1 MKRKLSPL
9 RRARR
14 LAQRGFTLIE
24 LLIATGITLVIAGM
38 MVGVTTQVL
47 SAWNRASDTL
57 EVNQTARTVL
67 DMIATDLQ
75 AAAFRNDG
83 NVWMW
88 AGFNNNL
95 PNEDIR
101 EENFVLSVENLPAG
115 DITDFGS
122 AGFRPRNV
130 LFGRGMY
137 FAFFASTLDRE
148 DGEVGGLNALGYQ
161 VNRRAVT
168 AVNNPRPDSL
178 RYILFRKRIRDRD
191 VFNAGYQLALNS
203 EEPELPNPNY
213 PLVSPQVDPAVGPLI
228 RPSLRHM
235 LGLNIIDFGVIFYD
249 RNGAVLF
256 PTPSRTVF
264 FAPFNGQAPASADII
279 IRVLTSEGAD
289 VVNLIEQGIVSLPSG
304 TNFQNIVLENSNV
317 FTRRVA
323 ILSQPL

>member
-1 MKRKLSPL
+1 MNVQFSPL

-83 NVWMW
+83 NVWMR
-88 AGFNNNL
+88 AVFNNNISGTDTRPGSSIL
-95 PNEDIR
+95 GPA
-101 EENFVLSVENLPAG
+101 NLPVGTTADFAG
-115 DITDFGS
+115 TN
-122 AGFRPRNV
+122 FRPRDV

-137 FAFFASTLDRE
+137 LSFFASTLDRE
-148 DGEVGGLNALGYQ
+148 PGEVGGLNALGYQ
-161 VNRRAVT
+161 VIRRPVT
-168 AVNNPRPDSL
+168 AVTSPPPDSE

-191 VFNAGYQLALNS
+191 VFEAGYDLSNA
-203 EEPELPNPNY
+203 NY
-213 PLVSPQVDPAVGPLI
+213 PTAANRLSQPT
-228 RPSLRHM
+228 LRHM
-235 LGLNIIDFGVIFYD
+235 LGLNVIDFGVIFYD
-249 RNGAVLF
+249 RDGRILF
-256 PTPSRTVF
+256 PTSTTAEF
-264 FAPFNGQAPASADII
+264 SAPFNGQAPASADII

-289 VVNLIEQGIVSLPSG
+289 VVNLIERGIVSLPSG